1 VQSGLWRR
9 WSSIPTTTLPRP
21 PDPPP
26 GGAATPK
33 IKARLFYLTADGMRL
48 QPAERRWPCCSPL
61 EAFVAIALDELT
73 RRYQDLVKR
82 SADLRS
88 YL

>member
-1 VQSGLWRR
+1 VED
-9 WSSIPTTTLPRP
+9 I
-21 PDPPP
+21 
-26 GGAATPK
+26 TPMT
-33 IKARLFYLTADGMRL
+33 IM
-48 QPAERRWPCCSPL
+48 
-61 EAFVAIALDELT
+61 LDELN

>member
-1 VQSGLWRR
+1 MAMS
-9 WSSIPTTTLPRP
+9 
-21 PDPPP
+21 
-26 GGAATPK
+26 
-33 IKARLFYLTADGMRL
+33 
-48 QPAERRWPCCSPL
+48 
-61 EAFVAIALDELT
+61 LDEQL